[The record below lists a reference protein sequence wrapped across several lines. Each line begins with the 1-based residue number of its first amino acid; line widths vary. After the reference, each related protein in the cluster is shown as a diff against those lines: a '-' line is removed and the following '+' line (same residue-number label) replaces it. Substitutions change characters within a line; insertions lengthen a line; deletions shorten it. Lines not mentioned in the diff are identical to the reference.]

1 MVKFVGRA
9 RTFALAL
16 FSTASVL
23 AVTLPAAHAADQKSQ
38 DGTEATLEQA
48 GPTESETGKVHRTTV
63 DGKSI
68 SYRASAGTLI
78 IRDDAG
84 KPTASMFYVAY
95 TKEGAAAKDR
105 PVTFLTN
112 GGPGSASLWLNIGG
126 FGPVRAPTAT
136 PNATP
141 PAPYREQENPFTLLG
156 NSDLVFLDAIGTGYS
171 RTIGDTPV
179 NAYWGVDQDID
190 AFARGITRYITK
202 FDRWNSPRF
211 LFGESYGT
219 TRSAGLVYKLQNQ
232 GLDFNGVV
240 LLSSLLNFGTGFQG
254 SDIDAINFVPTL
266 AATAWYHNRS
276 ANHPA
281 DLDTY
286 LQQARDFAF
295 GPYASALLKGD
306 RLSAEE
312 EDSVARQ
319 LGGFTG
325 LSVEF
330 LKKNKLR
337 VGMEQYR
344 NELLADKGI
353 IIGRFDTR
361 FTAPASYASGDGAF
375 DPATNDAATAGV
387 TSAHLSLFRQHL
399 VRDIG
404 YTNEMH
410 YRPLYN
416 AVIEPQW
423 DNQHKAPGID
433 RPLPF
438 ANTGLDLAGALQRN
452 PNLKVLAMGGVYDLA
467 TPYAGVEYDISQLYL
482 TPNLRQNVRFAH
494 YRSGHMTYVDDTASA
509 EMKADLDKFYNWA
522 MQR

>member
-1 MVKFVGRA
+1 MVNCLGRA
-9 RTFALAL
+9 RAIAFAL
-16 FSTASVL
+16 FSSASIL
-23 AVTLPAAHAADQKSQ
+23 AVTLPSAHAADMKQP
-38 DGTEATLEQA
+38 TAEE
-48 GPTESETGKVHRTTV
+48 GPAAQTAAMETQTGKVRRITV
-63 DGKSI
+63 DGKVI
-68 SYRASAGTLI
+68 TYRASAGTLI
-78 IRDDAG
+78 ISDDAG
-84 KPTASMFYVAY
+84 KPTATMFYVAY
-95 TKEGAAAKDR
+95 TKEGTDAKDR

-126 FGPVRAPTAT
+126 FGPLRAPTAT
-136 PNATP
+136 PRATL

-156 NSDLVFLDAIGTGYS
+156 ESDLVFLDAIGTGYS

-232 GLDFNGVV
+232 GLDFNGVI
-240 LLSSLLNFGTGFQG
+240 LLSTLLNFGTGFQG

-276 ANHPA
+276 ASHPA
-281 DLDTY
+281 DLDAY
-286 LQQARDFAF
+286 LAQAREFAF

-306 RLSAEE
+306 SLSAEE

-330 LKKNKLR
+330 LKKNRLR

-344 NELLADKGI
+344 NELLRDQGI

-361 FTAPASYASGDGAF
+361 FTAPASFASGDGAF

-404 YTNEMH
+404 YTSELH

-423 DNQHKAPGID
+423 DNRHKAPGID

-452 PNLKVLAMGGVYDLA
+452 PNLKVLVMGGVYDLA
-467 TPYAGVEYDISQLYL
+467 TPYAGAEYDISQLYL
-482 TPNLRQNVRFAH
+482 TPNLRQNIRFAH

-509 EMKADLDKFYNWA
+509 EMKADLEKFYSWA

>member
-1 MVKFVGRA
+1 MVEWKRG
-9 RTFALAL
+9 ALAL
-16 FSTASVL
+16 L
-23 AVTLPAAHAADQKSQ
+23 AVASLVALPAAQAAETAPAGKA
-38 DGTEATLEQA
+38 EAVET
-48 GPTESETGKVHRTTV
+48 ETGKVHRITV
-63 DGKSI
+63 DGQTI
-68 SYRASAGTLI
+68 SYRARAGTLI

-84 KPTASMFYVAY
+84 QPRASMFYVAY
-95 TKEGAAAKDR
+95 TREGAAAKNR

-112 GGPGSASLWLNIGG
+112 GGPGSASLWLNVGG
-126 FGPVRAPTAT
+126 FGPVRAPTQT
-136 PNATP
+136 PRATP
-141 PAPYREQENPFTLLG
+141 PAPYREQENLFTLLG
-156 NSDLVFLDAIGTGYS
+156 HSDLVFLDAIGTGYS

-190 AFARGITRYITK
+190 AFARGITRYIAK

-211 LFGESYGT
+211 LLGESYGT

-240 LLSSLLNFGTGFQG
+240 LLSTLLNFGTGFQG
-254 SDIDAINFVPTL
+254 SDIDAINLVPTL
-266 AATAWYHNRS
+266 AATAWYHQRS
-276 ANHPA
+276 ASHPA

-286 LQQARDFAF
+286 LEQARDFAF

-306 RLSAEE
+306 RLSPDE

-319 LGGFTG
+319 LSGFTG
-325 LSVEF
+325 LSVDF

-344 NELLADKGI
+344 NELLAGKGI
-353 IIGRFDTR
+353 VIGRFDTR
-361 FTAPASYASGDGAF
+361 FTAPASYASGDGTF

-404 YTNEMH
+404 YISERH

-423 DNQHKAPGID
+423 DNRHKAPGID
-433 RPLPF
+433 QPLPF

-452 PNLKVLAMGGVYDLA
+452 PHLKVLIMGGVYDLA
-467 TPYAGVEYDISQLYL
+467 TPYAGAEYDISQLYL
-482 TPNLRQNVRFAH
+482 TPNLRRNVRFSH
-494 YRSGHMTYVDDTASA
+494 YRSGHMTYVDDTALA
-509 EMKADLDKFYNWA
+509 KMKADLDRFYGWA
-522 MQR
+522 LQR